1 MSTAS
6 DYLSGKT
13 HRDENFPVASRLIAA
28 RHRAPIMAFY
38 RYVRTADDVADNAG
52 LSGSEKLRL
61 LDALD
66 DALTGNGP
74 PDPAAEPLRA
84 VLAETGL
91 TNRHALDLIAAF
103 RRDARK
109 SRYESW
115 AELIDYCRLSAMPV
129 GRFVLDVHGED
140 QSTWAA
146 SDAVCAALQVI
157 NHAQDC
163 GKDYH
168 LLDRVYMPADM
179 LAEHGASVAD
189 IAAGTSSPA
198 LRAFLDDVI
207 VRCRELL
214 DESAALPHQVR
225 DRRLATEIAVIRA
238 LAYRQLKH
246 LESHDPL
253 AGRGRPNKLSWLATA
268 AAATLAHKLGWSGGR
283 GAAARTPAGSAS

>member
-28 RHRAPIMAFY
+28 RYRAPIMAFY

-61 LDALD
+61 LDGLD
-66 DALTGNGP
+66 DALTGRGP

-91 TNRHALDLIAAF
+91 TDRHALDLIAAF
-103 RRDARK
+103 RCDARK

-140 QSTWAA
+140 QSTWPA
-146 SDAVCAALQVI
+146 SDALCAALQVI

-168 LLDRVYMPADM
+168 LLDRVYIPADM
-179 LAEHGASVAD
+179 LAEHGASISD
-189 IAAGTSSPA
+189 IAAGAASPA
-198 LRAFLDDVI
+198 FRKVLDDI
-207 VRCRELL
+207 IGRCRALL

-225 DRRLATEIAVIRA
+225 DRRLATEIAVIRG
-238 LAYRQLKH
+238 LAHGQLKY

-253 AGRGRPNKLSWLATA
+253 AGRGRPGKLSSVATA
-268 AAATLAHKLGWSGGR
+268 AASVIAHRLGRAGAR
-283 GAAARTPAGSAS
+283 GASAPTSAGSAT